1 MIPEHYWRILKNWY
15 WLIGG
20 AALVCALIAAAALP
34 ALLGGDGSG
43 HSSSV
48 TLGVTRMVSFSGT
61 TVAGEGDGAAM
72 ASYTISIAER
82 GSSPQFLSTLKDALE
97 VKGVTLTDDPSF
109 TANEGLFRITI
120 EVTAGVPN
128 DARVIVDTAA
138 EQLIADTTAEEGRI
152 ALSLTSTTDQ
162 QETELLARLSVVYQ
176 DRFDRL
182 LALGEPAVREAL
194 DGLVR
199 RGVGASL
206 GADYVRLLE
215 DLARLSADPQL
226 AVLNTEAEAL
236 ESQLA
241 EISAARRD
249 FSTELLQGEP
259 VSIVTPAETV
269 PFAPASALKARDSAV
284 MGLLVGLVLGWIA
297 ANMAESMQL
306 NLRMKKHREEE
317 WDTSLSGAGGL
328 FSDD

>member
-20 AALVCALIAAAALP
+20 IALGCALIAAAALP
-34 ALLGGDGSG
+34 ALLNGGDGG
-43 HSSSV
+43 YSSSV

-61 TVAGEGDGAAM
+61 TAAGEGDDAAM
-72 ASYTISIAER
+72 ASYTASIAER
-82 GSSPQFLSTLKDALE
+82 GSSPQFVATLKDELE
-97 VKGVTLTDDPSF
+97 ATGVTLTSDVSY

-120 EVTAGVPN
+120 EATSGVRN
-128 DARVIVDTAA
+128 DAQVIADTAA
-138 EQLIADTTAEEGRI
+138 EQLIFDTTAEEGRI
-152 ALSLTSTTDQ
+152 ALSLTSTADQ
-162 QETELLARLSVVYQ
+162 QETELLARLTVVYE
-176 DRFDRL
+176 DRLDRL
-182 LALGEPAVREAL
+182 LELGEPAVREAL
-194 DGLVR
+194 EAWVS
-199 RGVGASL
+199 RGVSASL
-206 GADYVRLLE
+206 SGDYVRLVE
-215 DLARLSADPQL
+215 DVARLSADPQL

-249 FSTELLQGEP
+249 FSTELLLGEP

-269 PFAPASALKARDSAV
+269 PFAATSVLKLRDSAL
-284 MGLLVGLVLGWIA
+284 MGLLVGLALGWIA
-297 ANMAESMQL
+297 ANTLESMQL

-317 WDTSLSGAGGL
+317 WDTSLTSAGSI

>member
-20 AALVCALIAAAALP
+20 IALACALIAAAALP
-34 ALLGGDGSG
+34 VLLSGDGG
-43 HSSSV
+43 GYSSSV

-61 TVAGEGDGAAM
+61 TAAGDGDDEAM
-72 ASYTISIAER
+72 ASYTTSIAER
-82 GSSPQFLSTLKDALE
+82 GASPQFLATLKDALK
-97 VKGVTLTDDPSF
+97 VKGVTLTDDTTF

-120 EVTAGVPN
+120 EATADVRN
-128 DARVIVDTAA
+128 DAQVIADTAA

-152 ALSLTSTTDQ
+152 ALSLTSTAEQ
-162 QETELLARLSVVYQ
+162 QEAELLARLSVVYQ
-176 DRFDRL
+176 DRLDRL
-182 LALGEPAVREAL
+182 LGLGEPAVREAL
-194 DGLVR
+194 EAWVS
-199 RGVGASL
+199 RGVSASL
-206 GADYVRLLE
+206 SADYVRLVE
-215 DLARLSADPQL
+215 EVARLSADPQL

-241 EISAARRD
+241 EISAKRRD
-249 FSTELLQGEP
+249 FSAELLQGEP

-269 PFAPASALKARDSAV
+269 PFAAASVLKARDSAL
-284 MGLLVGLVLGWIA
+284 MGLLVGLAFGWIA
-297 ANMAESMQL
+297 ANMLESMQL

-317 WDTSLSGAGGL
+317 WDTSLTSAGSI

>member
-1 MIPEHYWRILKNWY
+1 VIPEHYWRILKNWY

-20 AALVCALIAAAALP
+20 AAVVCAMITAAALP
-34 ALLGGDGSG
+34 ALLNGDDSG
-43 HSSSV
+43 NSSSV

-61 TVAGEGDGAAM
+61 TVAGEGDDEAM

-82 GSSPQFLSTLKDALE
+82 GSSPQFLSTLKDALKA
-97 VKGVTLTDDPSF
+97 KGVTLTDDPSF

-120 EVTAGVPN
+120 EATASAPT
-128 DARVIVDTAA
+128 DARVVVDTAA
-138 EQLIADTTAEEGRI
+138 EQLIADTAAEEGRI
-152 ALSLTSTTDQ
+152 ALSLASTNDQ

-182 LALGEPAVREAL
+182 LALGEPAAREAL
-194 DGLVR
+194 DVLVS

-206 GADYVRLLE
+206 AADYVQLLE
-215 DLARLSADPQL
+215 DLARLSADTQL

-236 ESQLA
+236 ESQLS

-249 FSTELLQGEP
+249 FSIELLQGDP

-269 PFAPASALKARDSAV
+269 PFAPASALSARDSAV

-297 ANMAESMQL
+297 ANMAESMQM
-306 NLRMKKHREEE
+306 NLRMKKYREEE
-317 WDTSLSGAGGL
+317 WDTSLTGAGSL

>member
-20 AALVCALIAAAALP
+20 TALVCAMIAAAALP
-34 ALLGGDGSG
+34 ALLNGDGGG

-61 TVAGEGDGAAM
+61 TVAGEGEDEAM
-72 ASYTISIAER
+72 ASYTASIAER
-82 GSSPQFLSTLKDALE
+82 GSSPQFRSALKDALE
-97 VKGVTLTDDPSF
+97 AKGVTLTGDMSF

-120 EVTAGVPN
+120 EAAAGVPN
-128 DARVIVDTAA
+128 DAQVIADTAA

-152 ALSLTSTTDQ
+152 ALSLTSTADQ

-176 DRFDRL
+176 DRLDRL
-182 LALGEPAVREAL
+182 LVLGEPAMREAL
-194 DGLVR
+194 EAWVS

-206 GADYVRLLE
+206 SGDYVRLVE
-215 DLARLSADPQL
+215 DVARLSADPQL

-249 FSTELLQGEP
+249 FSAELLQGEP

-269 PFAPASALKARDSAV
+269 PLAPASVLKARDSAV
-284 MGLLVGLVLGWIA
+284 MGLLVGLVLGWIG
-297 ANMAESMQL
+297 ANMLESMQL

-317 WDTSLSGAGGL
+317 WDTSLTSAGSI